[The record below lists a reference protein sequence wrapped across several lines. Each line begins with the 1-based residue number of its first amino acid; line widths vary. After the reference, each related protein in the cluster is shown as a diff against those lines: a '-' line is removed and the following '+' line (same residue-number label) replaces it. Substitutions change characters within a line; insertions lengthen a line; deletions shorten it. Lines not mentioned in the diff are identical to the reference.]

1 MEKSVLVSLSC
12 FVCIILVGSCS
23 STETSDFKAFSTEL
37 DVAFVADSGK
47 FSIKPP
53 LDWKVQVKNDD
64 VVFKPD
70 IAELDARNAKAKIV
84 IQYIKL
90 NEILTPE
97 QFRDVIE
104 YDLKSSKNVDAY
116 EIVEYGGTPANAYCN
131 VLVEYDSSIG
141 ESTHYFKN
149 IFVGSGYF
157 RIAGSSLK
165 KYWKIAEPLLNA
177 SIDTFKIID

>member
-1 MEKSVLVSLSC
+1 MKKNVLVSLSC
-12 FVCIILVGSCS
+12 LVYIILVSSCS
-23 STETSDFKAFSTEL
+23 SADTVDVKVFSTEL
-37 DVAFVADSGK
+37 DVAYLAESGK

-53 LDWKVQVKNDD
+53 RDWKVQVKNED

-84 IQYIKL
+84 VQYIKL

-104 YDLKSSKNVDAY
+104 YELKNSKNVDEY
-116 EIVEYGGTPANAYCN
+116 KILEYGGTPSNSYCE
-131 VLVEYDSSIG
+131 VLVEYDSPIG

-149 IFVGSGYF
+149 YFVGSGYF

-165 KYWKIAEPLLNA
+165 KYWEIAAPLLKA
-177 SIDTFKIID
+177 SIESFKILD